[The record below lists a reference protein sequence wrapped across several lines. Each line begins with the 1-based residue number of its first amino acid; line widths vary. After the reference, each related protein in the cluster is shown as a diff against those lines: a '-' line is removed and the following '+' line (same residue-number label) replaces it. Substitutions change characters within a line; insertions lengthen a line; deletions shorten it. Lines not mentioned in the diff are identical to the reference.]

1 MQQVRLGIIGL
12 GGRGMGLM
20 NNLLSMKDVTVTAVC
35 DMYEDRVEGAQKTVK
50 RKKKTKPFGTTDY
63 KELLKRDDVDIVLIS
78 ASWQAHTQ
86 LACDSM
92 KSGKYTA
99 LEVGGTYELENCF
112 KLIDTYEET
121 KTPFMFLENCCF
133 GKRELMCLDM
143 AKKGVFG
150 KIVQCDGSYSHDLRN
165 EVSFGKENRHYRL
178 EHYINYNCDNYPTHE
193 LGPIAKILGINENN
207 SMKRLISLVSGSHG
221 LHEYVNAK
229 KKDDERLKSIEFSQA
244 DIVTTMIECENG
256 ETIRLT
262 LDTTLPRFYSR
273 GFTVHGTKALYQEDG
288 DIVFI
293 DDETLK
299 KYGHRAE
306 FDQSVL
312 YRNAKKYERKYMPD
326 MWRRLSRSKILAG
339 HGGMD
344 YLMLRDMV
352 ESFKNGTPPSIDVY
366 DAAAWMSVTALSKK
380 SIEEGCV
387 WVDFP
392 EFTKNKS

>member
-35 DMYEDRVEGAQKTVK
+35 DVYEDRVESAQKTVK
-50 RKKKTKPFGTTDY
+50 RRKRTTPFGTTDY

-99 LEVGGTYELENCF
+99 LEVGGTYEIENCF

-143 AKKGVFG
+143 AKRGVFG

-229 KKDDERLKSIEFSQA
+229 KKDDESLKNIEFSQA

-288 DIVFI
+288 DIIFI

-352 ESFKNGTPPSIDVY
+352 ESLKNGTPPSIDVY

-392 EFTKNKS
+392 EFTRNKS

>member
-1 MQQVRLGIIGL
+1 MGIIGL

-35 DMYEDRVEGAQKTVK
+35 DLYEDRVKDAQKKVKHKKGTV
-50 RKKKTKPFGTTDY
+50 PFGTADH
-63 KELLKRDDVDIVLIS
+63 KEVLLRDDVDIVLIS
-78 ASWQAHTQ
+78 ASWQAHTD
-86 LACDSM
+86 LACDAM
-92 KSGKYTA
+92 RSGKFTA
-99 LEVGGTYELENCF
+99 LEVGGTYEIENCF
-112 KLIDTYEET
+112 RLIETYEET
-121 KTPFMFLENCCF
+121 KTPFMFLENCCY
-133 GKRELMCLDM
+133 GKRELMCLEM
-143 AKKGVFG
+143 AKQGVFG
-150 KIVQCDGSYSHDLRN
+150 KIVQCDGSYCHDLRN

-207 SMKRLISLVSGSHG
+207 KMKRLISLVSGSYG
-221 LHEYVNAK
+221 LHEYVAEK
-229 KKDDERLKSIEFSQA
+229 KKDDESLKNVKFSQA

-293 DDETLK
+293 DDKTVK
-299 KYGHRAE
+299 KYGMKVE
-306 FDQSVL
+306 FDQSIL
-312 YRNAKKYERKYMPD
+312 YKNAKKYEKKYMPEL
-326 MWRRLSRSKILAG
+326 WKKLTRAEIRAG

-344 YLMLRDMV
+344 YIMLRDMV
-352 ESFKNGTPPSIDVY
+352 RVFTNGEKPPIDVY

-392 EFTKNKS
+392 EFKK

>member
-1 MQQVRLGIIGL
+1 MEQVRLGFIGL

-20 NNLLSMKDVTVTAVC
+20 NNALSMKDVTVTAVC
-35 DMYEDRVEGAQKTVK
+35 DLYEDRVDNAKKVVK
-50 RKKKTKPFGTTDY
+50 KAKKTTPFGTTNH
-63 KELLKRDDVDIVLIS
+63 KELLERNDVDIVLIS
-78 ASWQAHTQ
+78 ASWQAHTD
-86 LACDSM
+86 LACDAM
-92 KSGKYTA
+92 RSGKYTA
-99 LEVGGTYELENCF
+99 LEVGGTYEIENCF
-112 KLIDTYEET
+112 RLIETYEET

-133 GKRELMCLDM
+133 GKRELMCLNM
-143 AKKGVFG
+143 AKAGVFG
-150 KIVQCDGSYSHDLRN
+150 KIVQCDGAYSHDLRN

-193 LGPIAKILGINENN
+193 LGPIAKIIGINENN
-207 SMKRLISLVSGSHG
+207 RMKRLISLVSGSYG
-221 LHEYVNAK
+221 LHEYVNEK
-229 KKDDERLKSIEFSQA
+229 KKDDESLKDIKFNQA
-244 DIVTTMIECENG
+244 DIVTTIIECENG

-293 DDETLK
+293 DDETIK
-299 KYGHRAE
+299 KYGNKAE
-306 FDQSVL
+306 FEPWKI
-312 YRNAKKYERKYMPD
+312 YCNAKKYEKKYSSPI
-326 MWRRLSRSKILAG
+326 WKGLSRSKILAG

-352 ESFKNGTPPSIDVY
+352 MSFKNKTKPTIDVY

-392 EFTKNKS
+392 EFKK

>member
-1 MQQVRLGIIGL
+1 
-12 GGRGMGLM
+12 
-20 NNLLSMKDVTVTAVC
+20 
-35 DMYEDRVEGAQKTVK
+35 
-50 RKKKTKPFGTTDY
+50 
-63 KELLKRDDVDIVLIS
+63 
-78 ASWQAHTQ
+78 
-86 LACDSM
+86 
-92 KSGKYTA
+92 
-99 LEVGGTYELENCF
+99 
-112 KLIDTYEET
+112 
-121 KTPFMFLENCCF
+121 
-133 GKRELMCLDM
+133 
-143 AKKGVFG
+143 
-150 KIVQCDGSYSHDLRN
+150 
-165 EVSFGKENRHYRL
+165 
-178 EHYINYNCDNYPTHE
+178 
-193 LGPIAKILGINENN
+193 
-207 SMKRLISLVSGSHG
+207 MKRLISLVSGSHG

-229 KKDDERLKSIEFSQA
+229 KKDDERLKSIEFRQA

>member
-1 MQQVRLGIIGL
+1 MEQVRIGVIGL
-12 GGRGMGLM
+12 GCRGMGLM
-20 NNLLSMKDVTVTAVC
+20 RNMLSMRDVTITAVC
-35 DMYEDRVEGAQKTVK
+35 DTYEDRVEDA
-50 RKKKTKPFGTTDY
+50 KKKVKAKKHTVPFGTTDY
-63 KELLKRDDVDIVLIS
+63 KELLRRDDVDIVLIS
-78 ASWQAHTQ
+78 ASWQAHTF
-86 LACDSM
+86 LACDAM
-92 KSGKYTA
+92 RSGKFTA
-99 LEVGGTYELENCF
+99 LEVGGTYEIENCF

-121 KTPFMFLENCCF
+121 KTPFMFLENCCY
-133 GKRELMCLDM
+133 GKRELMCLNM
-143 AKKGVFG
+143 AKSGVFG

-165 EVSFGKENRHYRL
+165 EVSFGTENRHYRL

-207 SMKRLISLVSGSHG
+207 KMKRLISLVSGSYG
-221 LHEYVNAK
+221 LHEYVNEK
-229 KKDDERLKSIEFSQA
+229 KKDDERLRDIKFSQA

-293 DDETLK
+293 DDETIK
-299 KYGHRAE
+299 KYGQKAE
-306 FDQSVL
+306 FNQQVL
-312 YRNAKKYERKYMPD
+312 YKNAKKYEKRFMPK
-326 MWRRLSRSKILAG
+326 MWSELTRSEIRAG

-344 YLMLRDMV
+344 YIMLRDMV
-352 ESFKNGTPPSIDVY
+352 RTFRNGEKPWLDVY

-392 EFTKNKS
+392 DFTKNK